1 MNNQGKN
8 HNGNHRTEQE
18 KSWDLAPPF
27 NANSLEEE
35 VSIGDAAER
44 ASSPNWQIRI
54 GINSAPLLVN
64 ETVAFLKSKN
74 SRLRSRPAVTRYAT
88 RLGLKVL
95 EQMSQVTEIRKRRRE
110 AYIGG
115 NESEMMKYSGHQ
127 YDFGKRLS
135 SSRVYLPCWAYK
147 NVAAAISEIADD
159 LGLPASTVALVALAA
174 GFAQSTE
181 WLPSKHCGRFAAEV
195 KRFWESYLPG
205 RVEDLNKDIT
215 T

>member
-1 MNNQGKN
+1 MINNGTN
-8 HNGNHRTEQE
+8 HKGNHRTEQE
-18 KSWDLAPPF
+18 KSWDTDPPF
-27 NANSLEEE
+27 RANSLEEE
-35 VSIGDAAER
+35 VGLGEAAER
-44 ASSPNWQIRI
+44 QSTTNWQIRI
-54 GINSAPLLVN
+54 GINGSPLLVN
-64 ETVAFLKSKN
+64 ETVTFLKSKH

-95 EQMSQVTEIRKRRRE
+95 EQMSEVTEIRKRRRE
-110 AYIGG
+110 AYLSG
-115 NESEMMKYSGHQ
+115 NESEMMKYSDQH

-135 SSRVYLPCWAYK
+135 SSKGYLPVWAHK
-147 NVAAAISEIADD
+147 KVAAAISEIADD

-181 WLPSKHCGRFAAEV
+181 WLPSKHCDRFAKEV

-205 RVEDLNKDIT
+205 RVDDLTKDIT